1 MNLMTKIVSSR
12 EQPRTTANSREQPQT
27 AANHSDELVIPFVY
41 KRPALQTAANN
52 REQKA
57 NKNLH

>member
-1 MNLMTKIVSSR
+1 MWKDEFNDKKLLAVINNR
-12 EQPRTTANSREQPQT
+12 EQLRTAT
-27 AANHSDELVIPFVY
+27 NHSDNFVVPFVY